1 MLLTAKGRLAGV
13 IGWPVGHSRSPQLH
27 GHWLARYRID
37 GAYVPMAVPPERLEA
52 ALRGLAALGFRGCN
66 VTVPHKEAAMA
77 LVDELDPLARR
88 IAAVNTIVVR
98 EDGSLFGTN
107 TDGFG
112 FLANLQAGA
121 SLNAKEGGW
130 SAGAGPAV
138 VIGAGGAA
146 RAVIVALADAGA
158 PEIRLANRTRARAET
173 LAAELGGP
181 GTVPIT
187 VIDWADR
194 AAALDGAALL
204 VNTTTEG
211 MVGRPPLDLPL
222 DALPP
227 VALVND
233 IVYVPLE
240 TPLLAAARARGN
252 PVVDGLGMLLHQA
265 RPGFEAWF
273 GVAPMVD
280 SALRAAVLGPTDSGR
295 S

>member
-1 MLLTAKGRLAGV
+1 MTLTGKGRLAGV
-13 IGWPVGHSRSPQLH
+13 IGWPIRHSRSPQLH

-37 GAYVPMAVPPERLEA
+37 GAYVPMAVPPERLQA

-121 SLNAKEGGW
+121 SLDAGEGGW
-130 SAGAGPAV
+130 SAAAGPAV

-181 GTVPIT
+181 IAV
-187 VIDWADR
+187 VDWADR

-227 VALVND
+227 AALVND
-233 IVYVPLE
+233 IVYAPLE

-273 GVAPMVD
+273 GVAPTVD
-280 SALRAAVLGPTDSGR
+280 AALRAAVLGAG
-295 S
+295 

>member
-1 MLLTAKGRLAGV
+1 MLTAKGRLAGV

-27 GHWLARYRID
+27 GHWLARHGID
-37 GAYVPMAVPPERLEA
+37 GAYVPLAVAPDRLEA
-52 ALRGLAALGFRGCN
+52 ALRGLPALGFRGCN

-121 SLNAKEGGW
+121 PAW
-130 SAGAGPAV
+130 SAGQGPAV
-138 VIGAGGAA
+138 VIGAGGAS
-146 RAVIVALADAGA
+146 RAIIVALTDAGA
-158 PEIRLANRTRARAET
+158 PEIRLANRTRARAEK
-173 LAAELGGP
+173 LAAELGG
-181 GTVPIT
+181 PIT

-211 MVGRPPLDLPL
+211 MQGHAALDLPL
-222 DALPP
+222 DALPRA
-227 VALVND
+227 ALVND

-240 TPLLAAARARGN
+240 TPLLAAARARGHQ
-252 PVVDGLGMLLHQA
+252 VVDGIGMLLHQA

-273 GVAPMVD
+273 GVAPAVD
-280 SALRAAVLGPTDSGR
+280 AALRAAVLGPGQG
-295 S
+295 

>member
-1 MLLTAKGRLAGV
+1 MTLTGKGRLAGV
-13 IGWPVGHSRSPQLH
+13 IGWPIGHSRSPQLH

-37 GAYVPMAVPPERLEA
+37 GAYVPMAVPPERLQA

-121 SLNAKEGGW
+121 SLDAGEGGW
-130 SAGAGPAV
+130 SAAAGPAV

-181 GTVPIT
+181 IAV
-187 VIDWADR
+187 VDWADR

-227 VALVND
+227 AALVND
-233 IVYVPLE
+233 IVYAPLE

-273 GVAPMVD
+273 GVAPTVD
-280 SALRAAVLGPTDSGR
+280 AALRAAVLGAG
-295 S
+295 